1 MSNVINRLN
10 QIVSQYSHEVEI
22 MASNSIPFQP
32 KKISEHLARYFPKI
46 ASMTEI
52 KAPST
57 PCSIQ
62 PKKISEHFARYLPK

>member
-1 MSNVINRLN
+1 MSNVINRPN

-52 KAPST
+52 KAPVRHAL
-57 PCSIQ
+57 CN
-62 PKKISEHFARYLPK
+62 PKKLASKTRAIFPK

>member
-1 MSNVINRLN
+1 MSNVFNRSN

-32 KKISEHLARYFPKI
+32 KKFSEHFARYFPKI

-52 KAPST
+52 KAPCT
-57 PCSIQ
+57 PCFMQ
-62 PKKISEHFARYLPK
+62 PKKLASNTRAISPN

>member
-1 MSNVINRLN
+1 MSNIFNRPN

-52 KAPST
+52 KAPSA
-57 PCSIQ
+57 PCSMQ
-62 PKKISEHFARYLPK
+62 PKKISEQNTHYFPK